1 MKDYEIRG
9 NIVEVEH
16 RGKTYKVVNYS
27 KPEEIANAIS
37 HGTAALLYLLAM
49 ITLIYYFRGYT
60 RGIIAVTL
68 QCLSA
73 ILVFGVSTIYHL
85 VDDIAA
91 KAVWRKIDHSTVPFL
106 VMGCSAGIC
115 LCLSDYT
122 YNFIAIGV
130 SFALALSGI
139 VMNFMGVDR
148 FKVPTMIINFV
159 IGVLLFGVFM
169 LNRSLIT
176 YEMGATYAL
185 GTIICIGS
193 SILFGIKIKFMHFIF
208 HLGVVAG
215 TLLFLLATLLIM
227 QSAIS

>member
-1 MKDYEIRG
+1 MRDYEIRG

-16 RGKTYKVVNYS
+16 EGKTYKVVNYS
-27 KPEEIANAIS
+27 KPEEYANAIS
-37 HGTAALLYLLAM
+37 HGAAALIYLFAM
-49 ITLIYYFRGYT
+49 VALIYAYRDYP
-60 RGIIAVTL
+60 RGIIAVIL

-73 ILVFGVSTIYHL
+73 ILVFGVSAVYHL
-85 VDDIAA
+85 VDNIAA
-91 KAVWRKIDHSTVPFL
+91 KAIWRKIDHSTVPFL

-115 LCLSDYT
+115 LCLSNYT
-122 YNFIAIGV
+122 YNYIAIGA
-130 SFALALSGI
+130 SFAMSVSGI

-176 YEMGATYAL
+176 YEIGAAYAL
-185 GTIICIGS
+185 GTILCIGS

-215 TLLFLLATLLIM
+215 TLLFLVATILIIRG
-227 QSAIS
+227 AI